1 MATAASPASVGAPS
15 AGPVTKYRLQYE
27 PTPFVVSS
35 VHLDFALEPEAT
47 VVTQTTH
54 YKPNDKFKGASKD
67 MLFDGAAP
75 DDLKLVSICV
85 NDADIT
91 AQCDRHA
98 KGLTVPA
105 SSLPDADEFVVKIVT
120 EIAPAKNTALEGL
133 YQSSGNFCSQ
143 CEAEGFRRITF
154 YYDRPDVMTK
164 FTVRMDADK
173 EKYPV
178 LLSNGNLVESGDVA
192 GTSGRHYAVYED
204 PWAKPC
210 YLFALVAGNLKC
222 VEETYTTKMSGKKVT
237 LRIYVEEHNLDKCQH
252 AMDSLIRSMEWDEEK
267 FGLEYDLEI
276 FNIVAVDDF
285 NMGAME
291 NKSLNVF
298 NSRLVLATPRLA
310 TDGDFYR
317 IEGVVGHE
325 YFHNWTG
332 NRVTCKSWFELS
344 LKEGLTVYRDQ
355 EFSADVNSRAVKR
368 IDDAT
373 MLRAAQFAE
382 DAGPI
387 AHPIRPDSY
396 QKMDNFYTVTVYEK
410 GAEVVRMYERL
421 LGKDGFRKGMDLYF
435 KRHDGCAVTCNDF
448 YQAMV
453 DAANGGNDL
462 PNFLNWYAQAGTP
475 AVTCSSSY
483 DEAAKTYALTLKQT
497 TPSTPGQ
504 PSESKKPLMIPV
516 ATSLLDSS
524 TGAPMPSVT
533 VSTDGG
539 DATTMEGPEFVLR
552 FHEAE
557 TTYTFSNV
565 ASKPVPSLFRGF
577 SAPVKVTV
585 DGQSMDELAFLIA
598 NDTDG
603 FVRYDA
609 SQRLARTAMNACMDA
624 IPEDVAPCDCVPS
637 GELASSP
644 SVSQYLDAISTA
656 IDRVVAMAPSG
667 IDEDTLSFIAR
678 LVVPPAA
685 SEIITDV
692 PMGTADPAKVCRARE
707 AVLNATAQRNKDS
720 FAKLLAYVD
729 SNEPKEYKPDPT
741 SMALRTLK
749 SVCLKMGVRAATVA
763 GDAAASE
770 AVYNDVLERY
780 RASTNMT
787 TQIACMSAL
796 NDLKKCPARE
806 AVMEEF
812 YNTYKEEKLVMFK
825 WLSMQASSGCT
836 GADTMEKVFEE
847 HPAYN
852 INNPNSNYSLL
863 GGFCGNL
870 SQFHTPEGYAW
881 VAKMVK
887 KLDTI
892 NPQVASRFCKVFARY
907 RQYEPTRQALMKG
920 YLEELSKIESLSE
933 NSREIVTLALND
945 Q

>member
-1 MATAASPASVGAPS
+1 
-15 AGPVTKYRLQYE
+15 
-27 PTPFVVSS
+27 
-35 VHLDFALEPEAT
+35 
-47 VVTQTTH
+47 
-54 YKPNDKFKGASKD
+54 
-67 MLFDGAAP
+67 
-75 DDLKLVSICV
+75 
-85 NDADIT
+85 
-91 AQCDRHA
+91 
-98 KGLTVPA
+98 
-105 SSLPDADEFVVKIVT
+105 
-120 EIAPAKNTALEGL
+120 
-133 YQSSGNFCSQ
+133 
-143 CEAEGFRRITF
+143 
-154 YYDRPDVMTK
+154 
-164 FTVRMDADK
+164 
-173 EKYPV
+173 
-178 LLSNGNLVESGDVA
+178 
-192 GTSGRHYAVYED
+192 
-204 PWAKPC
+204 
-210 YLFALVAGNLKC
+210 
-222 VEETYTTKMSGKKVT
+222 
-237 LRIYVEEHNLDKCQH
+237 
-252 AMDSLIRSMEWDEEK
+252 
-267 FGLEYDLEI
+267 
-276 FNIVAVDDF
+276 
-285 NMGAME
+285 
-291 NKSLNVF
+291 
-298 NSRLVLATPRLA
+298 
-310 TDGDFYR
+310 
-317 IEGVVGHE
+317 
-325 YFHNWTG
+325 
-332 NRVTCKSWFELS
+332 
-344 LKEGLTVYRDQ
+344 
-355 EFSADVNSRAVKR
+355 
-368 IDDAT
+368 
-373 MLRAAQFAE
+373 
-382 DAGPI
+382 
-387 AHPIRPDSY
+387 
-396 QKMDNFYTVTVYEK
+396 
-410 GAEVVRMYERL
+410 
-421 LGKDGFRKGMDLYF
+421 
-435 KRHDGCAVTCNDF
+435 
-448 YQAMV
+448 
-453 DAANGGNDL
+453 
-462 PNFLNWYAQAGTP
+462 
-475 AVTCSSSY
+475 
-483 DEAAKTYALTLKQT
+483 
-497 TPSTPGQ
+497 
-504 PSESKKPLMIPV
+504 MIPV

-637 GELASSP
+637 GELASNP

-729 SNEPKEYKPDPT
+729 ANEPKEYKPDPT

-796 NDLKKCPARE
+796 NDLKECPARE

-836 GADTMEKVFEE
+836 GADTMEKVFED